1 MDAADNE
8 QTKILRGMWAEMK
21 GLNGRV
27 DKTNA
32 ALAELRESTK
42 AGLAEL
48 RESTEAGLAEL
59 RESTNAGLAEIRDQ
73 MRDGFAE
80 LRTEMHDGFTRLDS
94 RIDRLGDIAGD
105 HVREHAAR
113 VARLEALAGL
123 PPTVAR

>member
-42 AGLAEL
+42 AGF
-48 RESTEAGLAEL
+48 
-59 RESTNAGLAEIRDQ
+59 AEIRDQ

-105 HVREHAAR
+105 HVR
-113 VARLEALAGL
+113 
-123 PPTVAR
+123 